1 MALFDGN
8 RPSKASWHG
17 WEKWWWALLTL
28 TLVTCFP
35 KHVALISK
43 AEGEQAFV
51 IYPKSINVALAIGH
65 MELTAMIRLSD
76 RQTIV
81 CRAQL
86 SNAQSNLY

>member
-1 MALFDGN
+1 MTLFDGN

-28 TLVTCFP
+28 TLVTCFR

-65 MELTAMIRLSD
+65 TELTAMIRLSD

-81 CRAQL
+81 SRAQL

>member
-1 MALFDGN
+1 MMALFDGN

-51 IYPKSINVALAIGH
+51 IYPKSTNVALATGH
-65 MELTAMIRLSD
+65 WQLGIR
-76 RQTIV
+76 
-81 CRAQL
+81 
-86 SNAQSNLY
+86 N

>member
-28 TLVTCFP
+28 TLTLVTCFP
-35 KHVALISK
+35 KHVAVALISK

-51 IYPKSINVALAIGH
+51 IYPKSINVALATGH
-65 MELTAMIRLSD
+65 WQLGIR
-76 RQTIV
+76 
-81 CRAQL
+81 
-86 SNAQSNLY
+86 N

>member
-1 MALFDGN
+1 MMTLFDGN

-43 AEGEQAFV
+43 AEGEQA
-51 IYPKSINVALAIGH
+51 
-65 MELTAMIRLSD
+65 
-76 RQTIV
+76 
-81 CRAQL
+81 
-86 SNAQSNLY
+86 